1 MPNYNKLN
9 LLLGVQMKKTSLL
22 TALFTASLVL
32 SGCDGS
38 KTLQEADLM
47 HHRFV
52 LTKANGQDIS
62 LDDQAEIIFGENMT
76 ITGKM
81 CNHFSGKV
89 TLDNGSIKGSGIVM
103 TKILCNDDQLNQLD
117 YVIEK
122 LITDGSKI
130 ELKNNQL
137 TLKNDTNRLVY
148 QLKDLM

>member
-9 LLLGVQMKKTSLL
+9 LLLGVQMKKTPLL

-32 SGCDGS
+32 SGCEGA

-62 LDDQAEIIFGENMT
+62 LDDQAEIIFGENLT

-103 TKILCNDDQLNQLD
+103 TKMLCNDDQLNQLD
-117 YVIEK
+117 YIIEN
-122 LITDGSKI
+122 LITDGTKI
-130 ELKNNQL
+130 NLKNNQL
-137 TLKNDTNRLVY
+137 TLKNNNNELIY

>member
-32 SGCDGS
+32 SGCEGP
-38 KTLQEADLM
+38 KTLQEVDLM

-62 LDDQAEIIFGENMT
+62 SGDQAEIIFGENMT

-81 CNHFSGKV
+81 CNHFSGTV

-103 TKILCNDDQLNQLD
+103 TKMLCNDDQLNQLD

-122 LITDGSKI
+122 LITDGTKI

-137 TLKNDTNRLVY
+137 TLKNDTNTLVY